1 MSDQS
6 FMKSLFH
13 GVLAEELISPY
24 PDVPPED
31 REVVDPLLD
40 RLRKFAPTAIDSA
53 AIDREGVIPEPVLA
67 FAKAQGL
74 FGLRIGREQGGL
86 ALSTSGSVRVMQE
99 VASIDPSLAFTL
111 AAHGALGTTGLLLF
125 GSDMQRRKYLPR
137 LARGESIAAFALSEP
152 SAGSDAAAIQLRADR
167 AVDGE
172 GWVLNGKK
180 AWVTNGAV
188 ADLFTVFAR
197 TSPADQ
203 GTKPRLTSFVVERSH
218 GVRSGHRLATHGV
231 RGSATANVSFDAAKV
246 PAGNV
251 LGDVG
256 RGFKVAME
264 VLNLGRLSL
273 AGACVGQSRKLLELS
288 IAHAQQR
295 RAFGRAIGEFG
306 LIKDKISRMVVEI
319 YALESAVYLTTGLV
333 DARIADYSLESA
345 ICKVLG
351 SETLHRVAHESAQ
364 IAAGPGFS
372 GALPWE
378 RLMRDARLNL
388 FFAGTN
394 EILRCFIAL
403 SGMQGPGR
411 ALAEVSRAMREPIKG
426 FGLLSDFALRRA
438 KSALGRERAHRVHPI
453 LNKETVLFEEHVSE
467 LAKQVERAL
476 RKHGSEIA
484 EMQYT
489 QRRVADLAIDLYALA
504 ACLARTT
511 RAIERKGEEG
521 ARREIELTTAFGT
534 QAQERM
540 GLNLRALERNDDE
553 LFKGIATRTYGDG
566 GYPFDVL

>member
-1 MSDQS
+1 
-6 FMKSLFH
+6 
-13 GVLAEELISPY
+13 
-24 PDVPPED
+24 VPPED
-31 REVVDPLLD
+31 RELVEPLLE
-40 RLRKFAPTAIDSA
+40 RFRKFAQTSIDSV
-53 AIDREGVIPEPVLA
+53 AIDREAKIPDEVLA
-67 FAKAQGL
+67 FARTEGY
-74 FGLRIGREQGGL
+74 FGLRVPREYGGL
-86 ALSTSGSVRVMQE
+86 ALSASGSVRVMQE
-99 VASIDPSLAFTL
+99 IASAEPSLAFSL

-137 LARGESIAAFALSEP
+137 LARGEAIASFALSEP

-167 AVDGE
+167 APDGE
-172 GWVLNGKK
+172 GWILNGKK
-180 AWVTNGAV
+180 AWVTNGAI
-188 ADLFTVFAR
+188 ANLFTVFAR
-197 TSPADQ
+197 TSPADE
-203 GTKPRLTSFVVERSH
+203 GTKPRLTSFVVERGH
-218 GVRSGHRLATHGV
+218 GVRSSAQVSTHGI
-231 RGSATANVSFDAAKV
+231 RGAATANIAFEAAKV

-264 VLNLGRLSL
+264 ILNLGRLSL
-273 AGACVGQSRKLLELS
+273 AGACVGQSRRLLELS

-306 LIKDKISRMVVEI
+306 LVKDKISRMVVDI

-333 DARIADYSLESA
+333 DARVSDYSLESA

-351 SETLHRVAHESAQ
+351 SETLYRVAHESLQ
-364 IAAGPGFS
+364 IAAGVGYTR
-372 GALPWE
+372 GQPWE
-378 RLMRDARLNL
+378 RLMRDARVNL

-403 SGMQGPGR
+403 SGMQGPGKE
-411 ALAEVSRAMREPIKG
+411 LAEVSRAMREPIKG

-438 KSALGRERAHRVHPI
+438 KSALGRERVHRVHPI
-453 LNKETVLFEEHVSE
+453 LNKETVLFEEHVAE
-467 LAKQVERAL
+467 LARHVERSL

-489 QRRVADLAIDLYALA
+489 QRRIADLAIDLYALA
-504 ACLARTT
+504 ACLSRTT

-521 ARREIELTTAFGT
+521 ARREIELTTAFGAH
-534 QAQERM
+534 AQERM
-540 GLNLRALERNDDE
+540 GNTLRAFERNEDE
-553 LFKGIATRTYGDG
+553 LFKGIASRTYVDG

>member
-1 MSDQS
+1 MSEQS

-13 GVLAEELISPY
+13 GVLAEELVSPY
-24 PDVPPED
+24 PELPAEE
-31 REVVDPLLD
+31 RAELEPLLD
-40 RLRKFAPTAIDSA
+40 RLRKFGATRVDSA
-53 AIDREGVIPEPVLA
+53 AIDRDGVLPDEVLA
-67 FAKAQGL
+67 FARAERL
-74 FGLRIGREQGGL
+74 FGLRVPRQQDGL
-86 ALSTSGSVRVMQE
+86 ALTTSASVRVMQE
-99 VASIDPSLAFTL
+99 VAAIDPSLSFTL

-137 LARGESIAAFALSEP
+137 LARGEAIAAFALSEP
-152 SAGSDAAAIQLRADR
+152 SAGSDAASIQLRADR
-167 AVDGE
+167 ATDGE
-172 GWVLNGKK
+172 GWVLAGKK
-180 AWVTNGAV
+180 AWVTNGAI

-197 TSPADQ
+197 TSPADE
-203 GTKPRLTSFVVERSH
+203 GTKPRLTSFVVERGH
-218 GVRSGHRLATHGV
+218 GVRSTGRLSTHGV
-231 RGSATANVSFDAAKV
+231 RGASTANVAFEGAKV
-246 PAGNV
+246 PTGNV

-264 VLNLGRLSL
+264 VLNLGRVSL
-273 AGACVGQSRKLLELS
+273 AGACVGQSRRLLEMA

-319 YALESAVYLTTGLV
+319 YALESVVYLTTGLV
-333 DARIADYSLESA
+333 DARVADYSLESA
-345 ICKVLG
+345 ISKVLG
-351 SETLHRVAHESAQ
+351 SETLYRVAHESLQ
-364 IAAGPGFS
+364 IAAGLGYA
-372 GALPWE
+372 GGLPWE
-378 RLMRDARLNL
+378 RLLRDARLNL

-403 SGMQGPGR
+403 AGMQGPGKSIT
-411 ALAEVSRAMREPIKG
+411 EVSRAMREPIKG

-438 KSALGRERAHRVHPI
+438 KSALGRERMHRVHPI

-467 LAKQVERAL
+467 LARQVERAL

-489 QRRVADLAIDLYALA
+489 QRRIADLAIDLYALA
-504 ACLARTT
+504 ACLSRTT

-521 ARREIELTTAFGT
+521 ARREIELTTAFGAL
-534 QAQERM
+534 AQERM
-540 GLNLRALERNDDE
+540 GHNIRAFDRNEDE

-566 GYPFDVL
+566 GYPFDFL

>member
-40 RLRKFAPTAIDSA
+40 RLRKFAQVSIDSA

-74 FGLRIGREQGGL
+74 FGLRIAREQGGL
-86 ALSTSGSVRVMQE
+86 SLSTSGSVRVMQE

-111 AAHGALGTTGLLLF
+111 AGHGALGTTGLLLF

-172 GWVLNGKK
+172 GWVLSGKK
-180 AWVTNGAV
+180 AWVTNGAI

-218 GVRSGHRLATHGV
+218 GVRSGARLATHGV
-231 RGSATANVSFDAAKV
+231 RGSATANLSFDAAKV

-264 VLNLGRLSL
+264 VLNLGRVSL
-273 AGACVGQSRKLLELS
+273 AGACVGQSRRLLELA

-333 DARIADYSLESA
+333 DARLADYSLESA

-364 IAAGPGFS
+364 IAAGPGYS

-438 KSALGRERAHRVHPI
+438 KSALGRERVHRVHPI
-453 LNKETVLFEEHVSE
+453 LNKETVLFEEHVAE
-467 LAKQVERAL
+467 LAKQVDRAL

-540 GLNLRALERNDDE
+540 AQNLRALERNDDE